1 MNDSFMIVISEGIM
15 AETPIFSKAR
25 VSNIMAAATVATV
38 LYGFITGLNTDI
50 ATTGAMGILLGFAAK
65 HLFDSSQS

>member
-1 MNDSFMIVISEGIM
+1 M

-25 VSNIMAAATVATV
+25 VSNIMAAAVIGSV
-38 LYGFITGLNTDI
+38 IYGFVTGVPETI
-50 ATTGAMGILLGFAAK
+50 VEGSFMGTLLGFAAK